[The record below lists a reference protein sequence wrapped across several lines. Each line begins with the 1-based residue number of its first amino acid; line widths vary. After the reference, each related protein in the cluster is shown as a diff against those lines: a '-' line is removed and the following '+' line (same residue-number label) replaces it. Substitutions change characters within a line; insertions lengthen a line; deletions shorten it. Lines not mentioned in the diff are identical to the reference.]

1 MRPRLHALLDRG
13 VQSTVTLVS
22 APAGFGKT
30 TLLADWS
37 RTPTEARSI
46 RWVALDADDNGRARL
61 LQSISTA
68 LGELLVPPAPTRRLR
83 GRRIPP
89 GAWPTLLNSIGARA
103 EPLVL
108 ILDDVHL
115 LHAPAVLGDLTHLV
129 RDAPENLRL
138 VLSTR
143 SDPALP
149 LERYRL
155 WGRLTDIRAVDLA
168 MTSDETRAVL
178 DEAGVDLEDADVEAL
193 RARTEG
199 WPAAIRLAAI
209 SLRSAA
215 NPRRFLADFNADH
228 RAISD
233 YLLTEV
239 VATQPPDLRLFLLRT
254 SIADRLTPELATRL
268 TGRID
273 SGAVL
278 AELVR
283 NELFVRASGQDAV
296 VYRYH
301 PLFRSFLQAQLA
313 RERPQELRDLHARVA
328 AWSDRDGRPM
338 EWLRHA
344 LGAADWAM
352 SARAASAAWPRLACF
367 DAPATIR
374 KLVERVPREAREQH
388 ASLALLDA
396 LALARRN
403 ELEQSRR
410 RVELAGQLP
419 AEPENRA
426 QLEALRAFVHMS
438 LARLD
443 GDLEELAL
451 RSQQLLER
459 SAEGS
464 VGGMDELR
472 ALRATALCNLGLVA
486 LLNRDVDAAEA
497 ALEEALEV
505 AQLAQAT
512 FACVDSL
519 GHLALL
525 EAARGRLR
533 RSAELAHEAVDLA
546 TRHGWSGSSHTV
558 TAQLALGWVSFHW
571 AEPVLAEGYLNEAA
585 AVARTCGDRPG
596 KAVSALLSAHCLA
609 VHGRAG
615 AADAIRRLRGTLAEV
630 RGLQVPPLLAG
641 LFAAALP
648 SLLAARGDLEEAR
661 VALDRAPPE
670 EPDVA
675 VVAAR
680 LALAQ
685 GDPEAARALVEVAL
699 EPPASQPARVEA
711 WLLKA
716 LAERELRERATARD
730 SLETALRLATP
741 EHYRSVFL
749 AGGPAAR
756 AALVELIRTGT
767 AHRSLVAEL
776 IAVFDDRAPRVEL
789 TPAEVLEPL
798 SEREKAI
805 LRYLPTMMS
814 NVEIADEL
822 YLSINTV
829 KTHLRHIYRKLG
841 VTRRRDAVERA
852 RQLSLI

>member
-13 VQSTVTLVS
+13 VQSTLTLVS

-30 TLLADWS
+30 TLLADWG
-37 RTPTEARSI
+37 RTPAEARSI

-68 LGELLVPPAPTRRLR
+68 LDELLVPPAPTRRLR
-83 GRRIPP
+83 RRRIPP
-89 GAWPTLLNSIGARA
+89 GAWPTLLNSIGARP
-103 EPLVL
+103 EPVVLV
-108 ILDDVHL
+108 LDDVHL
-115 LHAPAVLGDLTHLV
+115 LHAPAVIGDLTHLV
-129 RDAPENLRL
+129 RDAPENLRI

-155 WGRLTDIRAVDLA
+155 WGRLTDIRAADLA
-168 MTSDETRAVL
+168 MTSDETRVVLGAVGVEL
-178 DEAGVDLEDADVEAL
+178 EAEDVEAL

-209 SLRSAA
+209 SLRSAED
-215 NPRRFLADFNADH
+215 PRRFLADFNADN

-268 TGRID
+268 TGRFD
-273 SGAVL
+273 AGAVL
-278 AELVR
+278 ADLVR
-283 NELFVRASGQDAV
+283 NELFVRASDHDPV

-301 PLFRSFLQAQLA
+301 PLFRSFLRAQLA
-313 RERPQELRDLHARVA
+313 RERPQEVRDLHARVA
-328 AWSDRDGRPM
+328 AWSDRDGSPM

-344 LGAADWAM
+344 LGAADWEM
-352 SARAASAAWPRLACF
+352 SARAATAAWPQLACF
-367 DAPATIR
+367 DAPATTR
-374 KLVERVPREAREQH
+374 KLVETVPREAREQH

-396 LALARRN
+396 LALAGRN
-403 ELEQSRR
+403 ELQESRR

-419 AEPENRA
+419 EQPETRA
-426 QLEALRAFVHMS
+426 QLDALRAFVHMS

-451 RSQQLLER
+451 RSQQLLELS
-459 SAEGS
+459 SAGR
-464 VGGMDELR
+464 VGGVDERR

-486 LLNRDVDAAEA
+486 LLNRDVDAAEE

-512 FACVDSL
+512 FACVASL
-519 GHLALL
+519 GQLALL

-546 TRHGWSGSSHTV
+546 TRHGWAGSLHTV
-558 TAQLALGWVSFHW
+558 TAQLARGWVSFHW

-585 AVARTCGDRPG
+585 AVARKSGDRPG

-609 VHGRAG
+609 AHGQAG
-615 AADAIRRLRGTLAEV
+615 AAEALRRLRGTLAEV
-630 RGLQVPPLLAG
+630 RGLLVPPLLAG
-641 LFAAALP
+641 LFAAAMP

-661 VALDRAPPE
+661 AALDRAPRDHPE
-670 EPDVA
+670 VA

-685 GDPEAARALVEVAL
+685 ADPEGARRLVEAAL
-699 EPPASQPARVEA
+699 EPPASQPGRVEA

-716 LAERELRERATARD
+716 LAERGLRERAVAQE
-730 SLETALRLATP
+730 SLERALQLAAP

-756 AALVELIRTGT
+756 AALVELIRAGT
-767 AHRSLVAEL
+767 AHRSFVAEL
-776 IAVFDDRAPRVEL
+776 IAVFDDRAPSVEL

-814 NVEIADEL
+814 NVEIAEEV

-841 VTRRRDAVERA
+841 VARRRDAVERA
-852 RQLSLI
+852 RQLSLL